1 MKEFCCS
8 LIGLNST
15 FLVVPQCEFTSRE
28 PQGSIRGF
36 NVFQPET
43 RFHFQSANQIAR
55 FSEHSSLY
63 LLLHVNKHGRWTVH
77 HSWRGRIEQDFIVP
91 SASVAN
97 GKENRC
103 QNQFDQVNSVQNITS
118 NSVPFMALPNITN
131 YGNITINYN
140 IKNKKKLLKVF
151 KRKKTIKEIIV
162 NLKKKN
168 L

>member
-1 MKEFCCS
+1 M
-8 LIGLNST
+8 
-15 FLVVPQCEFTSRE
+15 VR
-28 PQGSIRGF
+28 
-36 NVFQPET
+36 
-43 RFHFQSANQIAR
+43 
-55 FSEHSSLY
+55 
-63 LLLHVNKHGRWTVH
+63 

-91 SASVAN
+91 SASVAS

-103 QNQFDQVNSVQNITS
+103 QNQFNQMNSVQNITS

-140 IKNKKKLLKVF
+140 IKNKNKLLKVF
-151 KRKKTIKEIIV
+151 KRKKKIKEIIV